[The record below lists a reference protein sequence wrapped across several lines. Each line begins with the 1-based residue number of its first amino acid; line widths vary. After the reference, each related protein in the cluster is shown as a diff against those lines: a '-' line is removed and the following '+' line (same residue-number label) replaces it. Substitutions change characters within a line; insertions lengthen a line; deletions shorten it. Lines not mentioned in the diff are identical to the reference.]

1 MRRIREQQQVIF
13 KREDDHDQKSMPEE
27 EVKEAPV
34 SGNNNAEVQDQQN
47 EYEEEEEEEEEEEQ
61 REEREAITHC
71 VHRLPFKGQKVNLDL
86 FYDVV
91 EVTKASET
99 KNALVEPL
107 KKQFTFLAS
116 FFKDD
121 QNNT

>member
-1 MRRIREQQQVIF
+1 
-13 KREDDHDQKSMPEE
+13 MPEE

-34 SGNNNAEVQDQQN
+34 TNTAEVENQQE
-47 EYEEEEEEEEEEEQ
+47 EYEEEEEEEEEQ

-71 VHRLPFKGQKVNLDL
+71 VHRLPFKGQRVNLDL

-91 EVTKASET
+91 EVSKASET
-99 KNALVEPL
+99 KNPLVEPL
-107 KKQFTFLAS
+107 KKQFSFLAS

-121 QNNT
+121 HSNNT